1 MKKFFCTLVAMLLLC
16 CMTVALGESCKYA
29 GQGSPC
35 EVKWW
40 ADKEKRQHCR
50 ACFYH
55 VEDKEDMNSHVPV
68 TEWENCTVDES
79 TGRCAVCGCLY
90 QSAGS
95 DDSAAANEKYLL
107 EYFIIMSL
115 EAGTAPVDASVS
127 GGTLSIAF
135 AKYFRNAMLERG
147 YMTESMMVD
156 TDYSLS
162 LPGGTSYVYAGA
174 PVTPAV
180 EVTASEYG
188 PGAFLEKNG
197 QLTIGEPVYENNDK
211 PGTAT
216 VKVDITVKNGK
227 TYTLAGNFTIEGGA
241 QERVP
246 GDASGD
252 DMVDITDAIYLL
264 DHLCGGKADINQSNA
279 DVNGDGK
286 VDVNDALL
294 ILQRE
299 AGWNVTLK

>member
-1 MKKFFCTLVAMLLLC
+1 MKRFLSVLLALMLLGS
-16 CMTVALGESCKYA
+16 MTAAQAATYCKYGNA
-29 GQGSPC
+29 ESPC
-35 EVKWW
+35 DIIWW
-40 ADKEKRQHCR
+40 VDADAQQHCR
-50 ACFYH
+50 ACRNH
-55 VEDKEDMNSHVPV
+55 VEDKEDMFSYVQL
-68 TEWENCTVDES
+68 TEWTNCSVNEN
-79 TGRCAVCGCLY
+79 TGKCDGCGY
-90 QSAGS
+90 TYKKPGS
-95 DDSAAANEKYLL
+95 DAENQEKYLL
-107 EYFIIMSL
+107 EYFIVMGF

-127 GGTLSIAF
+127 GSKLSIAF

-156 TDYSLS
+156 TDYNLS

-174 PVTPAV
+174 PVTPAA

-216 VKVDITVKNGK
+216 VKVEITVKNGK
-227 TYTLAGNFTIEGGA
+227 TYTLARNFTIEGGA

-252 DMVDITDAIYLL
+252 DRVDITDAIYLL
-264 DHLCGGKADINQSNA
+264 DHLCGGKVVINQSNA
-279 DVNGDGK
+279 DVNGDSK
-286 VDVNDALL
+286 VDANDALR
-294 ILQRE
+294 ILQYD
-299 AGWNVTLK
+299 AGWDVTLK